1 MKDGKI
7 FTYND
12 ENDAGKRAMEEESR
26 LKSMKSILSRLLIWG
41 CILASIPVILYFI
54 MVSPDLGAAAA
65 IATSISWW
73 LLIPCF
79 AVSAGTLSYF
89 LMQSLLAYFYRDMP
103 PGKDEELPRLT
114 VIVPAYNEGEFV
126 AKSLASILESDYPAE
141 KLEVIAVN
149 DGSEDDTWKWIMY
162 AVKQSG
168 GRIRALNMPENGGKK
183 HALCAA
189 MKVAT
194 GEIVVTVDSDSHL
207 TKSALRK
214 ITARFSNK
222 KVGAVAGNI
231 RVSNMDEGA
240 IPKMLEVTFAF
251 GFEFMRTGQSQI
263 HSVLCTPGALSAYRL
278 SAVLP
283 LLEIWKN
290 QTFMG
295 LPSTIGEDRAITS
308 LLIRNG
314 WYVEFQ
320 RDAIAFTKMPVT
332 YKGVCKMLIRWCRS
346 DVRENWVM
354 TKYAFGTF
362 RFFDLTFAAL
372 RMNLIFANGAL
383 ILPFFWLPMLIGALV
398 ISPVMTLLY
407 TVGGSMLW
415 SLMPAVIYAFRYNAK
430 DALWAFVYGIYSIP
444 FISWICVYSIF
455 TVKNSDWMT
464 RSLAATGRQKEQK
477 LESFSAS
484 GGVESENAEEH
495 TQQEKNL
502 HGAEEISSPVSGC
515 GSFLV
520 LQGDHGTQLSMKK
533 YEERDEKNFGSRK
546 KKTSLYS
553 RRLTATQRIARR
565 KLRFLHHLSSFSTL
579 WK

>member
-1 MKDGKI
+1 MEKNIQEKDIRVPETAKGMVVAG
-7 FTYND
+7 ND
-12 ENDAGKRAMEEESR
+12 LR
-26 LKSMKSILSRLLIWG
+26 LKSMKSILLRLLIWG
-41 CILASIPVILYFI
+41 AIIASVPVILYFI

-79 AVSAGTLSYF
+79 AVSGGTLSYF
-89 LMQSLLAYFYRDMP
+89 LMQALLAYFYKDLP
-103 PGKDEELPRLT
+103 PQEEAELPLLT
-114 VIVPAYNEGEFV
+114 VIVPAYNEGKYV
-126 AKSLASILESDYPAE
+126 VTSLESILESDYPAE

-149 DGSEDDTWKWIMY
+149 DGSEDDTWKWIRY
-162 AVKQSG
+162 AVRKFP
-168 GRIRALNMPENGGKK
+168 GRIRAIDMPENRGKK

-189 MKVAT
+189 MEVAK
-194 GEIVVTVDSDSHL
+194 GEIVVTVDSDSRL
-207 TKSALRK
+207 SPTALRN
-214 ITARFSNK
+214 ITARFRNQ

-231 RVSNMDEGA
+231 RVSNMEEGA

-278 SAVLP
+278 RAVLP

-295 LPSTIGEDRAITS
+295 LPSRIGEDRAITS

-320 RDAIAFTKMPVT
+320 RDAVAFTKMPVS

-346 DVRENWVM
+346 DVRENYVM
-354 TKYAFGTF
+354 TKYAFGSF
-362 RFFDLTFAAL
+362 RIFDLQLAAL

-383 ILPFFWLPMLIGALV
+383 VLPFFWLPMLVGALI

-407 TVGGSMLW
+407 TVGGSVLW
-415 SLMPAVIYAFRYNAK
+415 SMMPAAIYAFRYNAK
-430 DALWAFVYGIYSIP
+430 DALWAFVYGVYSIP
-444 FISWICVYSIF
+444 FISWICIYSIF

-464 RSLAATGRQKEQK
+464 RSLVQSEAGGENGKE
-477 LESFSAS
+477 LETFSAA
-484 GGVESENAEEH
+484 ETILLKENASPLPTASAVPSLMRTETETLLFANGAGTEMHMGKMEEKASVH
-495 TQQEKNL
+495 TIPAKR
-502 HGAEEISSPVSGC
+502 GFS
-515 GSFLV
+515 
-520 LQGDHGTQLSMKK
+520 LS
-533 YEERDEKNFGSRK
+533 
-546 KKTSLYS
+546 S

-565 KLRFLHHLSSFSTL
+565 KLRFLHHLSALPTF
-579 WK
+579 WNK

>member
-1 MKDGKI
+1 MDEMNENKMKERDRI
-7 FTYND
+7 ILAA
-12 ENDAGKRAMEEESR
+12 ENNELR
-26 LKSMKSILSRLLIWG
+26 LKSMKSILCRLLIWG
-41 CILASIPVILYFI
+41 CIIASVPVILYFI

-89 LMQSLLAYFYRDMP
+89 LMQALLAFFYKDLSP
-103 PGKDEELPRLT
+103 QKDEFLPRLT
-114 VIVPAYNEGEFV
+114 VIVPAYNEGKYV
-126 AKSLASILESDYPAE
+126 AKSLASILESDYPAD

-149 DGSEDDTWKWIMY
+149 DGSEDDTWEWITY
-162 AVKQSG
+162 AVKQSS
-168 GRIRALNMPENGGKK
+168 GRIRAINMPQNGGKK
-183 HALCAA
+183 LALCAA
-189 MKVAT
+189 MEVAT

-207 TKSALRK
+207 TSSALRN
-214 ITARFSNK
+214 ITARFTNE

-231 RVSNMDEGA
+231 RVSNMEEGA

-283 LLEIWKN
+283 LLDIWKK

-295 LPSTIGEDRAITS
+295 KPSSIGEDRAITS

-320 RDAIAFTKMPVT
+320 RDAVAFTKMPVT

-354 TKYAFGTF
+354 TKYAFGSL
-362 RFFDLTFAAL
+362 RLFDLEHAAL

-383 ILPFFWLPMLIGALV
+383 ILPFFWLPMLVGALI

-407 TVGGSMLW
+407 TVGGSVLW
-415 SLMPAVIYAFRYNAK
+415 SMMPAVIYAFRYNTR
-430 DALWAFVYGIYSIP
+430 DALWAFVYGVYSLP

-455 TVKNSDWMT
+455 TVGNSDWMT
-464 RSLAATGRQKEQK
+464 RSLAATGREKKKEY
-477 LESFSAS
+477 FSTGEKS
-484 GGVESENAEEH
+484 LSEENCPLPVAM
-495 TQQEKNL
+495 
-502 HGAEEISSPVSGC
+502 PVSTFAASC
-515 GSFLV
+515 GTKTELCMERIRE
-520 LQGDHGTQLSMKK
+520 HKK
-533 YEERDEKNFGSRK
+533 ERLR
-546 KKTSLYS
+546 S

-565 KLRFLHHLSSFSTL
+565 KLRFLHHLSAFPSL
-579 WK
+579 WKQEK